1 MMFSHSKKENN
12 IKEKKREDNNKEL
25 KRKKKYIFNFLYLG
39 SRVLRIK
46 EKR

>member
-1 MMFSHSKKENN
+1 MMFSHSKKENDK
-12 IKEKKREDNNKEL
+12 KENRSKNEDNNKKE
-25 KRKKKYIFNFLYLG
+25 KKNIFNFLYLG